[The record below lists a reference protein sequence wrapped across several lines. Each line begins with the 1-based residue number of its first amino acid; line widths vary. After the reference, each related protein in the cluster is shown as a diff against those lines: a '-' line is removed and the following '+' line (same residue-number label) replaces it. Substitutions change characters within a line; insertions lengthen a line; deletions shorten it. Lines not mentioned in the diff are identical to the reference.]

1 MSDSARVHPILK
13 WAGGKRQLVHSIGE
27 YVPKHFS
34 RYYEPF
40 IGGGAILFSLQ
51 PADAI
56 INDFNWELINL
67 YEVVR
72 DAPNELI
79 SILKW
84 HKSHHSKEHYY
95 SVRGLDRDPT
105 QFRRLS
111 NVELAA
117 RTLYLNKTCYNGLYR
132 VNSKGQFN
140 TPMGKYKNPNIVN
153 EEAIRNLSDFFNRIK
168 VKMSVGDYKEAI
180 RDVNKNDFVYFD
192 PPYQPISET
201 SAFTN
206 YTKEGFSKSEQVRLK
221 TVCDE
226 LTRAGVKF
234 LQSNSDSPE
243 IRELYREYA
252 MVPIPARRFINSKP
266 NGRAGVGELLIYNY

>member
-1 MSDSARVHPILK
+1 MSANTQVQPILK
-13 WAGGKRQLVHSIGE
+13 WAGGKRQLVHCIGK

-40 IGGGAILFSLQ
+40 IGGGAVFLSLQ
-51 PADAI
+51 PSDAI
-56 INDFNWELINL
+56 INDSNWELINL

-79 SILKW
+79 SVLKW
-84 HKSHHSKEHYY
+84 HQMNHSDEHYY
-95 SVRGLDRDPT
+95 FIRGLDRDPK
-105 QFRRLS
+105 QFKRLS

-140 TPMGKYKNPNIVN
+140 TPIGKYKNPNIVN
-153 EEAIRNLSDFFNRIK
+153 EKAIRSLSDFFNRIR
-168 VKMSVGDYKEAI
+168 VKMSVGDYEEAI
-180 RDVNKNDFVYFD
+180 QDINKNDFVYFD

-201 SAFTN
+201 SAFTS
-206 YTKEGFSKSEQVRLK
+206 YTKEGFSKSEQFRLK
-221 TVCDE
+221 AVCDE

-243 IRELYREYA
+243 ILELYREYPI
-252 MVPIPARRFINSKP
+252 VRIPARRFINSKP
-266 NGRAGVGELLIYNY
+266 SRRAAVGELLIYNY